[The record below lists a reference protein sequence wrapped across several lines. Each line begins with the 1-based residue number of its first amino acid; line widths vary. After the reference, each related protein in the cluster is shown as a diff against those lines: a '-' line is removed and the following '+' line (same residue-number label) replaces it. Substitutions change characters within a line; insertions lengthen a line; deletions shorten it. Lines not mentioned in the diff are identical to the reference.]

1 MGASRKKR
9 TGRAAGPEPKTED
22 ERELKVLF
30 PHIDVEL
37 GSGEKVAVR
46 QWDIDTGAV
55 LMPRVVSMM
64 QKLQG
69 LTGEI
74 ELDALILRAKVE
86 CFQIVAGTI
95 GWKIEELRT
104 RCTFE
109 DFLSLLQAVIDTSLV
124 RTDGSGALAKIVG
137 LANALG
143 PLAGVQAITR
153 QSPEP
158 STSSSDTDT
167 PSPISGE

>member
-1 MGASRKKR
+1 MGASRKR
-9 TGRAAGPEPKTED
+9 GRASGAAPKTAD
-22 ERELKVLF
+22 ERELEVLF

-37 GSGEKVAVR
+37 GTGEKIAVR

-55 LMPRVVSMM
+55 LMPRVISMM

-69 LTGEI
+69 LAGEI
-74 ELDALILRAKVE
+74 ELDELILRAKTE

-95 GWKIEELRT
+95 GWEIEKLRT

-124 RTDGSGALAKIVG
+124 RSDGSGALPKIVG

-158 STSSSDTDT
+158 STSSSDTDI